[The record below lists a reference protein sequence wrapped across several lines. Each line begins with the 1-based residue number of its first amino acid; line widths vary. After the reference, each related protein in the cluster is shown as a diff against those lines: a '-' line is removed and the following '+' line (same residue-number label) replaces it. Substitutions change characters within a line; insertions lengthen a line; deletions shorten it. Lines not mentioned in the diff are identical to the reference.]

1 MELLTSIVITIH
13 IVVSILIIVAV
24 LLQPG
29 TSGDLGS
36 IFGGTTQSIFG
47 ATGAVPFLAKLTW
60 VLAAFFLVTSLALGY
75 LSSREYKS
83 SVLEGA
89 VPPPAQTAPAVP
101 GAAPAAAGVG
111 EGAAQRSSSEVDGG
125 AEAAGVAVEKDG
137 EKSSDA
143 GRDAPREGSSGGG
156 RESPQ

>member
-13 IVVSILIIVAV
+13 IVVSILIIIAV

-29 TSGDLGS
+29 SSGDLGS

-60 VLAAFFLVTSLALGY
+60 VLAAFFLVTSLALGF

-89 VPPPAQTAPAVP
+89 VPPPARTAPAAP
-101 GAAPAAAGVG
+101 GAEPPAADVG
-111 EGAAQRSSSEVDGG
+111 REPAQRSSSEVGG
-125 AEAAGVAVEKDG
+125 ADADAATG
-137 EKSSDA
+137 EKSPEA
-143 GRDAPREGSSGGG
+143 GGAAPREGSGRGGLKP
-156 RESPQ
+156 PQGK